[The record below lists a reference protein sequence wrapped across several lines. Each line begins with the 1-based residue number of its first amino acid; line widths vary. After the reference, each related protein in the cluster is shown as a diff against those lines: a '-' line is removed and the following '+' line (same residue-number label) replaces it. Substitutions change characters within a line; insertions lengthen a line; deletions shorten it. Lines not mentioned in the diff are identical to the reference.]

1 MLGVF
6 AEFFYDTSE
15 AGPTRRLH
23 FGLTS
28 NGRAD
33 LYGASCR
40 IRVDKCLK
48 LPRREAAA
56 PIARILLLLII
67 HNFSIYDFHPGVEL
81 KSLYMDLDI

>member
-6 AEFFYDTSE
+6 AEFFYETSE

-33 LYGASCR
+33 LYGASCG
-40 IRVDKCLK
+40 IRVTIGHLRVTIDHH
-48 LPRREAAA
+48 
-56 PIARILLLLII
+56 RITIGQY
-67 HNFSIYDFHPGVEL
+67 FF
-81 KSLYMDLDI
+81 KKQT